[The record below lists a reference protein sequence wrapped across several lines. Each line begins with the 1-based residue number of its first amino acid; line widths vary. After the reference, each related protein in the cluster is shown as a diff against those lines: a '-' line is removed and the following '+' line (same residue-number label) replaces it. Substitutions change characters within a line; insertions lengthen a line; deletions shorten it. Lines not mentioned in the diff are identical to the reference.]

1 MANTNLMNNKLKF
14 NFVKYRY
21 FWLAFSAILLIP
33 CIIAVIYLSVTQ
45 PNHAPL
51 KLGIDF
57 TGGTILQYS
66 VEGAVPTSKIA
77 QLREALINQGV
88 KSPTIQVTSS
98 SSIEDSENNLIS
110 IKTVF
115 ISDTQSKDLES
126 KITGVINNN
135 FEGSELVQVNSVGPT
150 LGSELLKNTMIALI
164 LSFIA
169 MVVYISFRFQVE
181 YGWIALL
188 ALFHD
193 AMFIIGIFA
202 IKGIFFDTT
211 VDSLFITA
219 ILTVIGYSVNDTI
232 VVFDR
237 IRENMRFLAKKFSS
251 NEIINASINQTVAR
265 SINTSLTTLFTL
277 LALYLFGGV
286 TIKEFV
292 LAIIIGVIVGSYS
305 SIFVAGSILSIV
317 KEKMENKKHLE
328 NKTRNEDNE
337 QK

>member
-1 MANTNLMNNKLKF
+1 MANTGLIKNSYKLDIIKF
-14 NFVKYRY
+14 RY
-21 FWLAFSAILLIP
+21 FWLTFTSIILIP
-33 CIIAVIYLSVTQ
+33 CICAIVYLMATQ

-57 TGGTILQYS
+57 TGGTILQYNIQD
-66 VEGAVPTSKIA
+66 KIA
-77 QLREALINQGV
+77 TEDLSKAR
-88 KSPTIQVTSS
+88 KSLQAIGIKNPVIQNTVE
-98 SSIEDSENNLIS
+98 IKDGKPNNLLS
-110 IKTVF
+110 IRTTF
-115 ISDTQSKDLES
+115 LSDKDSKDKINEVTEILS
-126 KITGVINNN
+126 KDFGNT
-135 FEGSELVQVNSVGPT
+135 ELLAVNSVGPT
-150 LGSELLKNTMIALI
+150 LGKELLRNTLMALVI
-164 LSFIA
+164 SFIL
-169 MVVYISFRFQVE
+169 MVVYISFRFEVE

-193 AMFIIGIFA
+193 ALIVMGVFA

-265 SINTSLTTLFTL
+265 SINTSATTLFTL
-277 LALYLFGGV
+277 LALYFFGGA

-292 LAIIIGVIVGSYS
+292 LAIIIGVIAGTYS
-305 SIFVAGSILSIV
+305 SIFVAGVILAIV
-317 KEKMENKKHLE
+317 KEKLNKDAK
-328 NKTRNEDNE
+328 
-337 QK
+337 